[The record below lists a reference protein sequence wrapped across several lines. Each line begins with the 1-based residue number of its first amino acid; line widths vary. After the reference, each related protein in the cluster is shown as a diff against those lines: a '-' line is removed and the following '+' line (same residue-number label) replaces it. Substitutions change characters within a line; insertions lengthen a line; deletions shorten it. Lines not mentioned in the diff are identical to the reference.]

1 MDGDEPE
8 RGARIYQLDEYR
20 ARRSARGPI
29 VIERD
34 GTWHRAPPDTL
45 AAAVARHPSAGPRG
59 GGHLRN
65 A

>member
-1 MDGDEPE
+1 MARDESE
-8 RGARIYQLDEYR
+8 RVARIYDLDEYR

-34 GTWHRAPPDTL
+34 GSWHRAAPDAL
-45 AAAVARHPSAGPRG
+45 AAAMARHPSAGSRG
-59 GGHLRN
+59 RGHARN